1 MVSSISPEVGAG
13 PAGTWDDLR
22 AFIAAVQEVDEHRTI
37 EGVDWDLELSG
48 LTEPTAELIPDPPAL
63 IFDRIKGYPP
73 GFRVV
78 SLLLASYRRVGLA
91 LGLPLE
97 KSKLE
102 MVRLAARKLKAA
114 RPIPPQEVADGPV
127 LEHTLR
133 GDDVDLWRFPVPRFH
148 ANDGGRYPGTG

>member
-1 MVSSISPEVGAG
+1 MGGSVSPGVGAQPPRTSG
-13 PAGTWDDLR
+13 DLR
-22 AFIAAVQEVDEHRTI
+22 ALIAALQEVDEHRTI
-37 EGVDWDLELSG
+37 EGVDWDLELSA
-48 LTEPTAELIPDPPAL
+48 LTETTAELIPDPPAL

-114 RPIPPQEVADGPV
+114 RPIPPVEVAD
-127 LEHTLR
+127 
-133 GDDVDLWRFPVPRFH
+133 
-148 ANDGGRYPGTG
+148 